1 MIEDCNASFKQAFM
15 NSYSQYIIDI
25 PNKAIHATLHI
36 FSFQINSK
44 YKFRELISSLKTHL
58 NILCSVWIK

>member
-1 MIEDCNASFKQAFM
+1 MPVLSKHT
-15 NSYSQYIIDI
+15 

-44 YKFRELISSLKTHL
+44 YKFRELISSLKH
-58 NILCSVWIK
+58 I